1 VCCLDCLGDIRATAS
16 KWAHIAG
23 DATLPS
29 HKREAAAKKS
39 IALCPA
45 CTQPIG
51 DKVAET
57 GEAVGAAPTFVMQA
71 PSTAAARQ
79 VAPTAGKGFPSS
91 VSVSPAGRGRRGGRG
106 GRGGGA
112 ARDGR

>member
-23 DATLPS
+23 DEALPV
-29 HKREAAAKKS
+29 HEREAAAKKS
-39 IALCPA
+39 VELCPA
-45 CTQPIG
+45 CMQPIG

-57 GEAVGAAPTFVMQA
+57 GDAVGAAPTFVMQA
-71 PSTAAARQ
+71 PSLTAARQ
-79 VAPTAGKGFPSS
+79 VAPTAARGFPSPI
-91 VSVSPAGRGRRGGRG
+91 SVSPAGRGRRGGRG